1 VTVEGNGIKKDEIID
16 DRKDKSMTLEE
27 LDKKYVLQ
35 TYARDYT
42 NFVKGVGS
50 TLYDESGRDYID
62 FASGIAVNSVGHGNE
77 KLVNAICEQ
86 AKKIIHI
93 SNLQVIEPQA
103 KLAQKIVELSGY
115 DMGVFFANSGAE
127 ANEGAI
133 KIARKYGETK
143 FENKRYKVITLEHS
157 FHGRTITTVKATGQ
171 ESFHTPHFSP
181 YPAGFSYEKSI
192 EDVYKAIDDETVAVL
207 IELVQG
213 EGGVQPFE
221 KEEIQKLAAHLKENG
236 VLLIVDEVQTGVYR
250 TGEFLASNLYEIEPD
265 IITLAKGLGGGVP
278 IGAVMTRH
286 KDVFAPGDHG
296 STFGGNYLSTAA
308 GLAVLEILSELY
320 DSGVL
325 HETLLYFEQKLKE
338 TASKYETLFDKEVGL
353 GMMRGLR
360 AKSAEIQGNIIKNCM
375 KEGLVILKAGRN
387 TVRFL
392 PSLTIRKDEIDEGF
406 KRFETAI
413 STL

>member
-1 VTVEGNGIKKDEIID
+1 
-16 DRKDKSMTLEE
+16 MTLEE
-27 LDKKYVLQ
+27 LDKKYVLG

-50 TLYDESGRDYID
+50 TLYDDKGRDYID
-62 FASGIAVNSVGHGNE
+62 FASGIAVNSVGHANPR
-77 KLVNAICEQ
+77 LTDAICEQ

-103 KLAQKIVELSGY
+103 KLAKRMVELSGY

-133 KIARKYGETK
+133 KIARKYGETN
-143 FENKRYKVITLEHS
+143 FEKKRYKVITLEHS

-181 YPAGFSYEKSI
+181 YPDGFGYVPSI
-192 EDVYKAIDDETVAVL
+192 EDVYDAIDDETVAVL
-207 IELVQG
+207 LELVQG

-221 KEEIQKLAAHLKENG
+221 KEQVQKLAAHLKEKE

-265 IITLAKGLGGGVP
+265 IVTLAKGLGGGVP
-278 IGAVMTRH
+278 IGAVMTKH
-286 KDVFAPGDHG
+286 KDILKAGDHG

-308 GLAVLEILSELY
+308 GLAVLDILSELY
-320 DSGVL
+320 DSGAL
-325 HETLLYFEQKLKE
+325 HETLLYFEQKLKDVATQH
-338 TASKYETLFDKEVGL
+338 TALFEKEVGL
-353 GMMRGLR
+353 GLMRGLR
-360 AKSAEIQGNIIKNCM
+360 AKNAEVQGKIIKESM
-375 KEGLVILKAGRN
+375 REGVVVLKAGRN

-392 PSLTIRKDEIDEGF
+392 PSLTITKAEIDEGF
-406 KRFETAI
+406 KRFETAL
-413 STL
+413 SSL

>member
-1 VTVEGNGIKKDEIID
+1 
-16 DRKDKSMTLEE
+16 MTLEQQ
-27 LDKKYVLQ
+27 DKKYVLQ

-50 TLYDESGRDYID
+50 TLYDENGRDYID
-62 FASGIAVNSVGHGNE
+62 FASGIGVNSVGHGNE
-77 KLVNAICEQ
+77 KLTSAICEQ
-86 AKKIIHI
+86 AKNIIHI

-103 KLAQKIVELSGY
+103 KLAQKIVKLSGY
-115 DMGVFFANSGAE
+115 DMGIFFANSGAE

-133 KIARKYGETK
+133 KIARKYGETQFEKKK
-143 FENKRYKVITLEHS
+143 FKVITLEHS

-171 ESFHTPHFSP
+171 ESFHTPNFSP
-181 YPAGFSYEKSI
+181 YPDGFSYEKCI
-192 EDVYKAIDDETVAVL
+192 EDVYKAIDDETIAVL

-221 KEEIQKLAAHLKENG
+221 KEEIQKLATHLKKEG
-236 VLLIVDEVQTGVYR
+236 ILLIVDEVQTGVYR

-286 KDVFAPGDHG
+286 KEVLSAGDHG

-308 GLAVLEILSELY
+308 GLAVLDVLAPMY
-320 DSGVL
+320 DNGTMA
-325 HETLLYFEQKLKE
+325 ETLLYFSDKLQE
-338 TASKYETLFDKEVGL
+338 VSHKYENLFEKEVGL
-353 GMMRGLR
+353 GLMRGLR
-360 AKSAEIQGNIIKNCM
+360 AKSAEVQGIIIKNALQ
-375 KEGLVILKAGRN
+375 EGLIVLKAGRN

-392 PSLTIRKDEIDEGF
+392 PSITISKDEIDEGF
-406 KRFETAI
+406 SRFEKAI
-413 STL
+413 ASL

>member
-1 VTVEGNGIKKDEIID
+1 MPILKTLCYNNTNNLNMEIKMNLEQQ
-16 DRKDKSMTLEE
+16 DKQ
-27 LDKKYVLQ
+27 YVLQ
-35 TYARDYT
+35 TYARNYT
-42 NFVKGVGS
+42 NFVKGLGS
-50 TLYDESGRDYID
+50 TLYDDAGKDYID
-62 FASGIAVNSVGHGNE
+62 FASGIGVNSVGHGNE
-77 KLVNAICEQ
+77 KLSSAICEQ

-103 KLAQKIVELSGY
+103 KLAQKIVEISGY

-143 FENKRYKVITLEHS
+143 FDKKRYKVITLEHS

-171 ESFHTPHFSP
+171 ESFHTPNFSP

-192 EDVYKAIDDETVAVL
+192 ADVYKAIDDETVAVL

-221 KEEIQKLAAHLKENG
+221 KKEIQDLAKHLKEAG

-278 IGAVMTRH
+278 IGAVMTKH
-286 KDVFAPGDHG
+286 KEVLSAGDHG

-308 GLAVLEILSELY
+308 GLAVLDVLKPMY
-320 DSGVL
+320 DDGQVD
-325 HETLLYFEQKLKE
+325 ETLLYFSAKLKE
-338 TASKYETLFDKEVGL
+338 IAERYGNLFEKEVGL
-353 GMMRGLR
+353 GLMRGLR
-360 AKSAEIQGNIIKNCM
+360 AKSAAIQGDIIKKSM
-375 KEGLVILKAGRN
+375 DEGLVVLKAGRN

-392 PSLTIRKDEIDEGF
+392 PSITISKNEIDEGF
-406 KRFETAI
+406 KRFEKVLN
-413 STL
+413 TL

>member
-1 VTVEGNGIKKDEIID
+1 
-16 DRKDKSMTLEE
+16 
-27 LDKKYVLQ
+27 
-35 TYARDYT
+35 
-42 NFVKGVGS
+42 
-50 TLYDESGRDYID
+50 
-62 FASGIAVNSVGHGNE
+62 
-77 KLVNAICEQ
+77 
-86 AKKIIHI
+86 
-93 SNLQVIEPQA
+93 VIEPQA

-143 FENKRYKVITLEHS
+143 FDNKRYKVITLEHS

-181 YPAGFSYEKSI
+181 YPDGFSYEENI
-192 EDVYKAIDDETVAVL
+192 EAVYKAIDDETVAVL

-213 EGGVQPFE
+213 EGGVQPFD
-221 KEEIQKLAAHLKENG
+221 KSEIQALAKHLKKEG
-236 VLLIVDEVQTGVYR
+236 ILLIVDEVQTGVYR

-286 KDVFAPGDHG
+286 KDILSAGDHG

-308 GLAVLEILSELY
+308 GLAVLDVLKPMY
-320 DSGVL
+320 DDGL
-325 HETLLYFEQKLKE
+325 LDETLLYFSEKLKE
-338 TASKYETLFDKEVGL
+338 IALKYKNLFEKEVGL
-353 GMMRGLR
+353 GLMRGLR
-360 AKSAEIQGNIIKNCM
+360 AKSAEIQGNVIQNSM
-375 KEGLVILKAGRN
+375 HEGLVVLKAGRN

-392 PSLTIRKDEIDEGF
+392 PSITITKAEIDEGF
-406 KRFETAI
+406 VRFEKV
-413 STL
+413 LNNL

>member
-1 VTVEGNGIKKDEIID
+1 
-16 DRKDKSMTLEE
+16 MTLEE
-27 LDKKYVLQ
+27 LDKQYVLQ

-42 NFVKGVGS
+42 NFVKGKGS
-50 TLYDESGRDYID
+50 TLYDEQGDDYID
-62 FASGIAVNSVGHGNE
+62 FASGIGVNSVGHANE
-77 KLVNAICEQ
+77 KLTTAICEQ
-86 AKKIIHI
+86 ARKIIHI

-103 KLAQKIVELSGY
+103 KLAQRIVELSGY
-115 DMGVFFANSGAE
+115 DMALFFANSGAE

-181 YPAGFSYEKSI
+181 YPDGFSYEKSI
-192 EDVYKAIDDETVAVL
+192 EDVYRAIDDETVAVL

-221 KEEIQKLAAHLKENG
+221 KEEIQKLAAHLKEIG

-286 KDVFAPGDHG
+286 KDVLSAGDHG

-308 GLAVLEILSELY
+308 GNAVLDILSELY
-320 DSGVL
+320 DNGTL
-325 HETLLYFEQKLKE
+325 HETLLYFEGKLQQI
-338 TASKYETLFDKEVGL
+338 AAKYAHLFEKEVGL
-353 GMMRGLR
+353 GLMRGLR
-360 AKSAEIQGNIIKNCM
+360 AKSAQVQGDVLKHAL
-375 KEGLVILKAGRN
+375 KERLIVRKAGRN

-392 PSLTIRKDEIDEGF
+392 PSLTITKAEIDEGF
-406 KRFETAI
+406 KRFEAAV
-413 STL
+413 SSL

>member
-1 VTVEGNGIKKDEIID
+1 MNLEQQ
-16 DRKDKSMTLEE
+16 DKQ
-27 LDKKYVLQ
+27 YVLQ

-42 NFVKGVGS
+42 NFVKGKGS
-50 TLYDESGRDYID
+50 TLYDDSGKAYID
-62 FASGIAVNSVGHGNE
+62 FASGIGVNSVGHGNE
-77 KLVNAICEQ
+77 ALSTAICEQ
-86 AKKIIHI
+86 AKNIIHI

-115 DMGVFFANSGAE
+115 DMGIFFANSGAE

-181 YPAGFSYEKSI
+181 YPDGFSYEKSI
-192 EDVYKAIDDETVAVL
+192 ADVYSAIDDETVAVL

-221 KEEIQKLAAHLKENG
+221 KEEIQKLAAHLKQEG
-236 VLLIVDEVQTGVYR
+236 ILLIVDEVQTGVYR
-250 TGEFLASNLYEIEPD
+250 TGAFLASNLYEIEPD

-278 IGAVMTRH
+278 IGAVMTKH
-286 KDVFAPGDHG
+286 KEVLSAGDHG

-308 GLAVLEILSELY
+308 GLAVLDILKPMY
-320 DSGVL
+320 DDGSID
-325 HETLLYFEQKLKE
+325 ETLLYFAAKLKE
-338 TASKYETLFDKEVGL
+338 IAKNYTNLFEKEVGL
-353 GMMRGLR
+353 GLMRGLR
-360 AKSAEIQGNIIKNCM
+360 AKSAKIQGSIIKKSM
-375 KEGLVILKAGRN
+375 QEGLVVLKAGRN

-392 PSLTIRKDEIDEGF
+392 PSITITKGEIDEGF
-406 KRFETAI
+406 KRFEKVLC
-413 STL
+413 SL